1 MQRFL
6 PFDASLLMVAALLLS
21 ACGGGSGES
30 TVPVSGAVV
39 INSSTIV
46 GGETGVAYL
55 GFTFSASGGSGG
67 FTWTETG
74 TLPPGLSLSPAGQL
88 SGTPVTAGTYPFTVT
103 ATDWVSPS
111 LTGSMNASI
120 KIDDSLILISTSPMP
135 PTGLLTHPYTGFA
148 FAATGGSLPFTWS
161 LKSGTLP
168 AGLTLGSDG
177 SITGTVALNAVSST
191 FTVAATDSAQTPQSV
206 PQSFTVA
213 IADPGPPVIAP
224 MPSPPAGVNGT
235 VYPGFSFTATGGLLP
250 LIWKLTSGA
259 LPDGLTLG
267 TDGSLT
273 GTPTLAGTFN
283 FTVTVTDSAATPVP
297 VSLQFSVVITNPPP
311 PTINT
316 TAPPT
321 ATVGAPYSFQ
331 FSASDGLAPLVW
343 SETTMGPALPN
354 LAVSMG
360 GLLSGTPSGA
370 GIFPITVSVIDQL
383 KQPGTPTPFTVRV
396 SLARPAAAFTPTT
409 GSMTIARS
417 GHTATLLANGKVL
430 LAGGPDASA
439 ELYDPASEIFTVTGA
454 MTIARSGHTATLLTD
469 PALPNHG
476 KVLVTAGGSQT
487 AELYDSTTGMFTAT
501 GSLLVPHDG
510 PTATLLQNGQVL
522 IAGGG
527 TASAEIFNPA
537 TGTFTATG
545 SMTIARTGHS
555 ASQLTNGQVLIAGG
569 GTATAELYNPTT
581 GMFTATGS
589 MGEVRSGHTA
599 ALLTDGR
606 VLIAGTD
613 VTAELYSALSGTFSS
628 VGDQLTPGLGATSTL
643 RNDGTVLVAGG
654 RSSGRGITSRALAEL
669 FAPEAEGFVGT
680 GSLITA
686 RDGHT
691 ATLLA
696 DGTVLVA
703 GGAQHTARCRFGGC
717 IPLTRVLSS
726 AELFK

>member
-1 MQRFL
+1 MGEGDMPRFSS
-6 PFDASLLMVAALLLS
+6 FHASVSMVAALLLS
-21 ACGGGSGES
+21 ACGGGGGEG
-30 TVPVSGAVV
+30 PVA
-39 INSSTIV
+39 ISSRTIV
-46 GGETGVAYL
+46 DGATGVAYP
-55 GFTFSASGGSGG
+55 GFTFSASGGSGA

-74 TLPPGLSLSPAGQL
+74 ALPPGLSLDTGGQL
-88 SGTPVTAGTYPFTVT
+88 SGTPVTAGTYPFTVM
-103 ATDWVSPS
+103 ATDLLNPA
-111 LTGSMNASI
+111 LTGSLNASI
-120 KIDDSLILISTSPMP
+120 KIDDSLIVISSAPMP
-135 PTGLLTHPYTGFA
+135 PTGLLTHPYPSFA
-148 FAATGGSLPFTWS
+148 FAATGGSFPFTWS
-161 LKSGTLP
+161 LSSGALP
-168 AGLTLGSDG
+168 AGLTLGPDG
-177 SITGTVALNAVSST
+177 SITGTVARTAVSST
-191 FTVAATDSAQTPQSV
+191 FTVIATDSAQTPQSV

-235 VYPGFSFTATGGLLP
+235 VYPGFSFTASGGLLP
-250 LIWKLTSGA
+250 LAWKLMSGA
-259 LPDGLTLG
+259 LPNGLTLG
-267 TDGSLT
+267 TDGSLS

-283 FTVTVTDSAATPVP
+283 FIVTVTDSAPTPVP

-311 PTINT
+311 PTINAT
-316 TAPPT
+316 PPPT

-354 LAVSMG
+354 LAVSIG

-383 KQPGTPTPFTVRV
+383 KQPGTPAPFTIRV
-396 SLARPAAAFTPTT
+396 SLARPAATFTPTT
-409 GSMTIARS
+409 GSMTVARS

-430 LAGGPDASA
+430 VAGGPDASA
-439 ELYDPASEIFTVTGA
+439 ELYDPASEMFTVTGA
-454 MTIARSGHTATLLTD
+454 MTLARSGHTATLLAD
-469 PALPNHG
+469 KALPNYG
-476 KVLVTAGGSQT
+476 KVLVSAGGSQT
-487 AELYDSTTGMFTAT
+487 AELYDPTTGMFTAT
-501 GSLLVPHDG
+501 GSLVISHVG
-510 PTATLLQNGQVL
+510 PTATLLQNGRIL

-527 TASAEIFNPA
+527 TASAEVFNPA
-537 TGTFTATG
+537 TATFTATG

-555 ASQLTNGQVLIAGG
+555 ASLLTNGQVLIAGG
-569 GTATAELYNPTT
+569 GTAPAELFDPAT

-589 MGEVRSGHTA
+589 MSEQRSGHTA

-613 VTAELYSALSGTFSS
+613 VTAELYSALSGTFTA
-628 VGDQLTPGLGATSTL
+628 VGNLLTPGFGATATL

-654 RSSGRGITSRALAEL
+654 RVAVRSASTSHASAEL

-680 GSLITA
+680 GSLTTA

-696 DGTVLVA
+696 DGTVLVT
-703 GGAQHTARCRFGGC
+703 GGATHTARCGRGGC
-717 IPLTRVLSS
+717 TTLTTVLSS